1 MLKFNRLLI
10 STLDGVVSFYISM
23 EGSSHVSLNLHW
35 GPCAQSYCYLQAP
48 QMHLYWSDSG
58 IASGDSYTRLL
69 SASASW
75 HLQ

>member
-1 MLKFNRLLI
+1 MLKFYQLLI

-35 GPCAQSYCYLQAP
+35 GSCAQSDGYLQAP
-48 QMHLYWSDSG
+48 QMDLYWSDCG
-58 IASGDSYTRLL
+58 MASGDSTTRLL

-75 HLQ
+75 HL